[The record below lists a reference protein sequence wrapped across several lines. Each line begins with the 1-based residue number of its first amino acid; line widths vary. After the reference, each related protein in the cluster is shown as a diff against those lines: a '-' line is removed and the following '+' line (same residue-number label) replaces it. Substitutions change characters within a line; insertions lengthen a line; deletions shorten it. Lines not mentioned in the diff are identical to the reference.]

1 MKLNS
6 AITIFSALAMA
17 AGAEPAA
24 DQAKLVAANTAFAFD
39 LMHQIVPPKPDANV
53 FISPFSVSSV
63 LQMVNTGAAGATKA
77 EMQQALKTAGLPA
90 DSLSPAFKSLDDQF
104 TGRSDVILNLAN
116 GLWIQQGFSLKPA
129 FVADN
134 RKFFQAELA
143 DVDFGQ
149 PQSAQAINDWADQKT
164 KGKILGVVQFPFPRL
179 TRLVLANAIYFKGT
193 WVEPFKKSLTR
204 PRDFHPANGPA
215 KPMPMM
221 LRAGSFAYQET
232 EDFQAVKLPYKGGLQ
247 MELYL
252 PNTNSSPQKL
262 LAGFVASGN
271 WQNDIQHGFSRHEG
285 TVILPKFKIQYQV
298 TLNDPL
304 KALGMKTA
312 FADNADF
319 SGIASEPLCISQVK
333 QKSYV
338 AVNEEGTEAAAVTTV
353 TMSANA
359 VRMPPPDLFTMIL
372 DRPFF
377 FVISDVGTGSI
388 LFMGIV
394 NDPPAAD

>member
-1 MKLNS
+1 M
-6 AITIFSALAMA
+6 
-17 AGAEPAA
+17 
-24 DQAKLVAANTAFAFD
+24 
-39 LMHQIVPPKPDANV
+39 
-53 FISPFSVSSV
+53 
-63 LQMVNTGAAGATKA
+63 
-77 EMQQALKTAGLPA
+77 
-90 DSLSPAFKSLDDQF
+90 
-104 TGRSDVILNLAN
+104 
-116 GLWIQQGFSLKPA
+116 
-129 FVADN
+129 
-134 RKFFQAELA
+134 
-143 DVDFGQ
+143 
-149 PQSAQAINDWADQKT
+149 
-164 KGKILGVVQFPFPRL
+164 
-179 TRLVLANAIYFKGT
+179 
-193 WVEPFKKSLTR
+193 
-204 PRDFHPANGPA
+204 
-215 KPMPMM
+215 
-221 LRAGSFAYQET
+221 
-232 EDFQAVKLPYKGGLQ
+232 
-247 MELYL
+247 
-252 PNTNSSPQKL
+252 
-262 LAGFVASGN
+262 
-271 WQNDIQHGFSRHEG
+271 
-285 TVILPKFKIQYQV
+285 